1 MLTSSY
7 IDDLQRQSGVFDGP
21 PYEED
26 DEEEDD
32 GPIAA

>member
-1 MLTSSY
+1 MFTDPY

-21 PYEED
+21 PYEQED
-26 DEEEDD
+26 DDNDD